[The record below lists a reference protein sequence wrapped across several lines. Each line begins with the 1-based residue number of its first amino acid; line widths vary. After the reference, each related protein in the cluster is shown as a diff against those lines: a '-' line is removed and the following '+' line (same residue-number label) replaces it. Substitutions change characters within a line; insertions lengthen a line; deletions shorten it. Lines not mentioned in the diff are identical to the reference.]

1 LPLKWARCYNFAAR
15 RGRFC
20 GYRHPTSTDDG
31 KRVHDPIA
39 TGRRAATR
47 AVAIQAAAALLVAL
61 VALVAAGPRQGL
73 SAAMGGIAMLAGNGL
88 AVAVALG
95 GGIQPAGAAF
105 ARLLLGTLGK
115 WVVALAVIVVA
126 LGPLRLPPLP
136 LLAGLAAGMLAYLL
150 ALMNERRQR

>member
-1 LPLKWARCYNFAAR
+1 M
-15 RGRFC
+15 
-20 GYRHPTSTDDG
+20 
-31 KRVHDPIA
+31 
-39 TGRRAATR
+39 
-47 AVAIQAAAALLVAL
+47 AIQAGVALLVAL
-61 VALVAAGPRQGL
+61 VALVAVGPRQGL
-73 SAAMGGIAMLAGNGL
+73 AAAAGGIAMLAGNGL

-136 LLAGLAAGMLAYLL
+136 LLAELGAGMAAYLL
-150 ALMNERRQR
+150 ALDFRTQRRQR